1 MPWYAWLIIALA
13 FGSVAGSLLL
23 LRSSN
28 KKIPLTEEELQ
39 RIKRRNLEQDA
50 RDAREKRD

>member
-50 RDAREKRD
+50 RDARE